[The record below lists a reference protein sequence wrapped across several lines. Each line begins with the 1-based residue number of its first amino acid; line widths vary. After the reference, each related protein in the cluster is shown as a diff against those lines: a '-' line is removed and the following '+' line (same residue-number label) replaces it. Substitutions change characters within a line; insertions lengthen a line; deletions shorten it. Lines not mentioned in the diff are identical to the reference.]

1 MFSGAG
7 AGSWLKNSRAGAD
20 SKEYD
25 SDTLERLILL
35 GFPLTFPYN
44 FPKYPALFLVPEF
57 TTVLTII
64 FSFSFCRT
72 ATGDCGAAARPF
84 AEALRDPAEPRGG
97 PSPQSFG

>member
-7 AGSWLKNSRAGAD
+7 AGSWLKNSRAVAD

-35 GFPLTFPYN
+35 GFPLTFPYS
-44 FPKYPALFLVPEF
+44 FLKYPPLF
-57 TTVLTII
+57 LTII